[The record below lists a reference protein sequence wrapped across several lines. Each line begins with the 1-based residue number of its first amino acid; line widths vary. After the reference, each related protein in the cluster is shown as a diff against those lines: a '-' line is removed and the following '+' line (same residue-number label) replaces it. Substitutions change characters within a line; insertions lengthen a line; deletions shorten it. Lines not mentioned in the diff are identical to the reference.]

1 MGSYSKTIKHKE
13 LSMNPQPIDLPS
25 VTRLEI
31 IDSNGRVYGKF
42 DLNGIVLSL
51 QDDQRT
57 LKLFIEAKDAPI

>member
-1 MGSYSKTIKHKE
+1 MKETPTTETI
-13 LSMNPQPIDLPS
+13 DT

-31 IDSNGRVYGKF
+31 IDSNGRVYGRF
-42 DLNGIVLSL
+42 DLNGITLSL

>member
-1 MGSYSKTIKHKE
+1 
-13 LSMNPQPIDLPS
+13 MNPQPIDLPT

-42 DLNGIVLSL
+42 DLNGLQISL

-57 LKLFIEAKDAPI
+57 LKLFIESSK

>member
-1 MGSYSKTIKHKE
+1 MDDNP
-13 LSMNPQPIDLPS
+13 LSQALHHQYLEN

>member
-1 MGSYSKTIKHKE
+1 MDDNP
-13 LSMNPQPIDLPS
+13 LSQALHHQYLDT